1 MNDIWI
7 FRPGA
12 LGDTILTLPFLESL
26 QKQYA
31 ESNIIFWGSIEY
43 APVIDE
49 FFPQIEFR
57 SFQSLQLTPLFS
69 CDFTKADL
77 TINLPATIYVILKQ
91 DKVVLKNLN
100 QICSQVKWC
109 EIEERN
115 NIWVA
120 TQIQTILNCSI
131 DNNFSPIHKSSQN
144 KKLLIHMGTGSPQK
158 LLPKEFWISLIDQL
172 KDKFSVSLLFGP
184 ADTNISSEI
193 FKDIDIIRDISLAEL
208 MKKMKNFSYFLGL
221 DSGVSHLA
229 GALGLKGTA
238 FFHHTNPQYW
248 RPLGNIKPLIVDIH
262 NLPSLKKDQLSILN
276 LS

>member
-158 LLPKEFWISLIDQL
+158 LLPQEFWISLIDQL

-184 ADTNISSEI
+184 AETKVSSEI
-193 FKDIDIIRDISLAEL
+193 FKDIDIIRDISLIEL
-208 MKKMKNFSYFLGL
+208 MKTMKDFSYFLGL

-229 GALGLKGTA
+229 GVLGLKGTA